1 MVNWFVQTVRI
12 FARFSIQT
20 IQTLNFHIR
29 FSPSAYTY
37 SSYTD
42 VWYTNLLTIILCK
55 SINSCLCTSCK
66 YYRHPRF
73 VQGTQE
79 DSHEVLRALLDDIK
93 NEEVEVR
100 KSPLVYI

>member
-1 MVNWFVQTVRI
+1 M
-12 FARFSIQT
+12 
-20 IQTLNFHIR
+20 
-29 FSPSAYTY
+29 Y
-37 SSYTD
+37 SSYTH
-42 VWYTNLLTIILCK
+42 VQYTNLLTIILCK
-55 SINSCLCTSCK
+55 SINSCLCK